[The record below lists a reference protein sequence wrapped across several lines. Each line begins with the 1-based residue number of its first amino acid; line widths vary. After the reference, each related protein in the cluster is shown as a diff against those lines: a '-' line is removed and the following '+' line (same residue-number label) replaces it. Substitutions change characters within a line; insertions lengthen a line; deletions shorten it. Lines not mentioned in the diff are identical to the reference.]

1 VNYPTLKNGAFSP
14 RDEDFPLLPG
24 NLLYTLSEKGMY
36 SIGIFSTGSKGR
48 STDIYTITGCSS
60 SEGLW
65 SILIPSLQLSSFS
78 KYLACP

>member
-1 VNYPTLKNGAFSP
+1 
-14 RDEDFPLLPG
+14 
-24 NLLYTLSEKGMY
+24 MY
-36 SIGIFSTGSKGR
+36 SIGILSTGSNGR

-65 SILIPSLQLSSFS
+65 SILIPSLQLSSLS